1 MVSQKEKIESYKNQ
15 IVELNAYIDCIW
27 AYVVD
32 HAGIDLFQVNL
43 EPTKE
48 QIEQKRITMA
58 QEGEI

>member
-1 MVSQKEKIESYKNQ
+1 MISQKDRIESYKNQ

-32 HAGIDLFQVNL
+32 HAGIDIFQLNL
-43 EPTKE
+43 EPTTE
-48 QIEQKRITMA
+48 QIELKKITMM

>member
-1 MVSQKEKIESYKNQ
+1 MMSQKDKMESYKNQ

-27 AYVVD
+27 AYVAD
-32 HAGIDLFQVNL
+32 HAGIDLFQLDL